1 MCPHPTSNEAAHVHV
16 VSATSMQGA
25 HTYHRVAA
33 SGDAADQRGIG
44 RAEGHP
50 HFTRWGHP
58 SAHQPVSCERCT
70 EMRRGDRAVTKPGGQ
85 GSSQHQH
92 LSITHCT
99 WPHRGCYHHGI
110 SRGVTT
116 SYSKVRLREESVKY
130 SIALGFMEP
139 QVLAGCRR
147 KRPCILP
154 IRQERIYE
162 RLTHFLRPL
171 NAMLIIPPYPRK
183 RFFPSD
189 AVRSHM
195 CLGGAKFDHRVAEGQ

>member
-1 MCPHPTSNEAAHVHV
+1 MCPHPASNEAAHVHG
-16 VSATSMQGA
+16 VSDTFTRGA

-33 SGDAADQRGIG
+33 CGDAPDHRGIG

-50 HFTRWGHP
+50 HFTRWRHP
-58 SAHQPVSCERCT
+58 SAHQPVPSERCT
-70 EMRRGDRAVTKPGGQ
+70 DMGRGDRTVTKLSGC

-99 WPHRGCYHHGI
+99 WPYDGRYHHGT
-110 SRGVTT
+110 SRRATT

-130 SIALGFMEP
+130 SVALGFMEP
-139 QVLAGCRR
+139 QVLAECRR

-154 IRQERIYE
+154 IRDERIYE

-171 NAMLIIPPYPRK
+171 NATLIIPPYPRK

-195 CLGGAKFDHRVAEGQ
+195 CLVGAKFDHRVAEGQ

>member
-1 MCPHPTSNEAAHVHV
+1 MSSHHTSNEVAHVRV
-16 VSATSMQGA
+16 VSDTSMQGA
-25 HTYHRVAA
+25 HTYHCVAA
-33 SGDAADQRGIG
+33 CGDAPDHRGIG

-58 SAHQPVSCERCT
+58 SAHQPVSSERCT
-70 EMRRGDRAVTKPGGQ
+70 EMRLGDRAVTKPGGQ

-92 LSITHCT
+92 LSITHCP
-99 WPHRGCYHHGI
+99 WPHRGCYHYGI

-116 SYSKVRLREESVKY
+116 SYSKVHAREENVKY
-130 SIALGFMEP
+130 SIALGFLEP

-147 KRPCILP
+147 KRPCMLP

-171 NAMLIIPPYPRK
+171 NATLTIPPYAR
-183 RFFPSD
+183 RRSFPSN

-195 CLGGAKFDHRVAEGQ
+195 CIGGAKFDNWVAERQ